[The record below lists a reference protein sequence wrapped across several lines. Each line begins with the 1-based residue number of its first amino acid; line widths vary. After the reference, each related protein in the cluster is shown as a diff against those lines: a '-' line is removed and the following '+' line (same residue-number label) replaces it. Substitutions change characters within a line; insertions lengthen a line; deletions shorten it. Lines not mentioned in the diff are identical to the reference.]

1 MLFFIKNSILVKSP
15 RSALLF
21 THGIN
26 ILDTISNIT
35 STSRFSKAKSFTFG
49 SHQSFPLRYGWIEKF
64 CLGIFDKYGS
74 EPFEKDELKPEILS
88 QNYGLGNN
96 MAKSLR
102 FWLKICGII
111 NDNPNSKE
119 KPTLTHFG
127 LKTFGPNGLDPYLE
141 KKETIWHLHYNII
154 SNKKN
159 MSTWGWFFNFYGKQS
174 FDRQQLVNEISE
186 AASFDNKEFSE
197 NSIKRDVDCFVRSYL
212 APSSSSVFTA
222 EDVLECPLT
231 ELNLLRKVYGNVLSA
246 NRGFQDRI
254 PDELFL
260 LSIENLRTSLDI
272 SANTITLETLLNSP
286 FSPGSNFL
294 LSRDAL
300 TEKLE
305 NISYMS
311 QNSIELDQSS
321 GLAQIVIKND
331 KYKDIFE
338 NYFSNKKAV
347 A

>member
-1 MLFFIKNSILVKSP
+1 MKLVK
-15 RSALLF
+15 
-21 THGIN
+21 
-26 ILDTISNIT
+26 
-35 STSRFSKAKSFTFG
+35 
-49 SHQSFPLRYGWIEKF
+49 
-64 CLGIFDKYGS
+64 
-74 EPFEKDELKPEILS
+74 
-88 QNYGLGNN
+88 
-96 MAKSLR
+96 
-102 FWLKICGII
+102 WLVSIIKI
-111 NDNPNSKE
+111 
-119 KPTLTHFG
+119 
-127 LKTFGPNGLDPYLE
+127 
-141 KKETIWHLHYNII
+141 
-154 SNKKN
+154 
-159 MSTWGWFFNFYGKQS
+159 
-174 FDRQQLVNEISE
+174 
-186 AASFDNKEFSE
+186 SE

-246 NRGFQDRI
+246 NRDFQDRI
-254 PDELFL
+254 PNELFL

-305 NISYMS
+305 NVSYMS

-331 KYKDIFE
+331 KYKEIFE

>member
-1 MLFFIKNSILVKSP
+1 M
-15 RSALLF
+15 
-21 THGIN
+21 
-26 ILDTISNIT
+26 
-35 STSRFSKAKSFTFG
+35 
-49 SHQSFPLRYGWIEKF
+49 
-64 CLGIFDKYGS
+64 
-74 EPFEKDELKPEILS
+74 
-88 QNYGLGNN
+88 
-96 MAKSLR
+96 
-102 FWLKICGII
+102 
-111 NDNPNSKE
+111 
-119 KPTLTHFG
+119 
-127 LKTFGPNGLDPYLE
+127 
-141 KKETIWHLHYNII
+141 
-154 SNKKN
+154 
-159 MSTWGWFFNFYGKQS
+159 
-174 FDRQQLVNEISE
+174 
-186 AASFDNKEFSE
+186 
-197 NSIKRDVDCFVRSYL
+197 
-212 APSSSSVFTA
+212 
-222 EDVLECPLT
+222 
-231 ELNLLRKVYGNVLSA
+231 YGNILSA

>member
-111 NDNPNSKE
+111 NDNPNSKA

-127 LKTFGPNGLDPYLE
+127 LKTFGQNGLDPYLE
-141 KKETIWHLHYNII
+141 KRNNLAFTLQHYF
-154 SNKKN
+154 K
-159 MSTWGWFFNFYGKQS
+159 
-174 FDRQQLVNEISE
+174 
-186 AASFDNKEFSE
+186 
-197 NSIKRDVDCFVRSYL
+197 
-212 APSSSSVFTA
+212 
-222 EDVLECPLT
+222 
-231 ELNLLRKVYGNVLSA
+231 
-246 NRGFQDRI
+246 
-254 PDELFL
+254 
-260 LSIENLRTSLDI
+260 
-272 SANTITLETLLNSP
+272 
-286 FSPGSNFL
+286 
-294 LSRDAL
+294 
-300 TEKLE
+300 
-305 NISYMS
+305 
-311 QNSIELDQSS
+311 
-321 GLAQIVIKND
+321 
-331 KYKDIFE
+331 
-338 NYFSNKKAV
+338 
-347 A
+347 